1 VVNANALLYLG
12 QTEDTRLAVQHLIDV
27 VVSGAEGDCSGFYPD
42 PMAFYYAVSRA
53 YRGGVPAFGVLASSV
68 TDRVTRRQR
77 ADGSFGSEL
86 STALAIC
93 ALLSF
98 GSTSDAIHRGARFL
112 LGAQADDGSWPCRSM
127 FLGAG
132 RYYGSKELTTA
143 ICVEALAK
151 YRELTSGQEPPLQ
164 FVSEM

>member
-1 VVNANALLYLG
+1 L
-12 QTEDTRLAVQHLIDV
+12 
-27 VVSGAEGDCSGFYPD
+27 
-42 PMAFYYAVSRA
+42 SRA
-53 YRGGVPAFGVLASSV
+53 YRSGVPAFGVLASIV
-68 TDRVTRRQR
+68 TDRVTGRQR
-77 ADGSFGSEL
+77 ADGSFGNEL

-93 ALLSF
+93 ALLNF
-98 GSTSDAIHRGARFL
+98 GSTSGAIHRGARFL
-112 LGAQADDGSWPCRSM
+112 LGAQADDGSWPCQSM